1 MVALIY
7 GGRSPIAMAVCSQLS
22 RKGHS
27 VHLVTRQVDD
37 EIQQLGTD
45 HGCARVHACD
55 LTDDAKAV
63 ALAKQ
68 IDEEEG
74 GLDAVAFVHR
84 YRGKDDPQ
92 RQYAVE
98 VLTPYRIIEALYKRS
113 REKEC
118 AVVLTTSPAARSV
131 LLDQG
136 FQYHASKAALSE
148 LVRYGSVRFADRSLR
163 VNGVSPGS
171 FVFKERAAEFYT
183 ENPEIL
189 ELVEQFVP
197 LSRMAVVDE
206 IASVVTFLLGEESR
220 YVNGQVIEVDGGISC
235 VDGASLVRATLEKG

>member
-1 MVALIY
+1 MGALVY
-7 GGRSPIAMAVCSQLS
+7 GGRSPIALAVCSQLS
-22 RKGHS
+22 REGHS

-37 EIQQLGTD
+37 EIQQLVTD
-45 HGCARVHACD
+45 QVCARVHACD
-55 LTDDAKAV
+55 LADAAKAV
-63 ALAKQ
+63 ALAQ
-68 IDEEEG
+68 EIDEEES

-98 VLTPYRIIEALYKRS
+98 VLTPYRILEALYERS

-131 LLDQG
+131 VDQG

-148 LVRYGSVRFADRSLR
+148 LVRYGAVRFADRSVR
-163 VNGVSPGS
+163 VNGISPGS
-171 FVFKERAAEFYT
+171 FVFKERAAEFYA

-189 ELVEQFVP
+189 ELV
-197 LSRMAVVDE
+197 
-206 IASVVTFLLGEESR
+206 
-220 YVNGQVIEVDGGISC
+220 
-235 VDGASLVRATLEKG
+235 